1 MASTL
6 SPRSALRLQASL
18 IFAFMAA
25 SSVPSPLYAIYRA
38 EWGFSPATLTAVF
51 AVYVFSLL
59 AALLTLAPLSD
70 HLGRRPVVLGAIAVE
85 LLSMGLFLCAD
96 SVGMLL
102 AARLVQGAATG
113 VALSVLGAGITDLDR
128 QRAPLINST
137 APLFGLGAGALG
149 ASLLATYAPAP
160 TRLVYLI
167 LLLLLLAQSWLAWRL
182 PETVRPKRGAL
193 HSMRPRLAVAPGAR
207 RDFLRVMPLDIAV
220 WALGGFLLSLGP
232 TLARQITGEQNAV
245 VGGLMLAALTGSG
258 AAGSLLLRAR
268 SAATLMRL
276 GSAALAAG
284 VGLVLV
290 STFTPSA
297 GLFFGGIVVAGVGF
311 GVGFLAALRTV
322 MASVLPEQRASLMA
336 ALLVLSYCAFSLPA
350 LAAGVAV
357 THFGLVATAQV
368 YGALVVAL
376 AMVAL
381 LGTLGRSTP
390 VQAGVCSGT
399 GLG

>member
-1 MASTL
+1 MAPTL
-6 SPRSALRLQASL
+6 SQPSALRLQASL

-70 HLGRRPVVLGAIAVE
+70 YLGRRPVVLGAIAVE
-85 LLSMGLFLCAD
+85 LLSMLLFLCAD
-96 SVGMLL
+96 SVALL
-102 AARLVQGAATG
+102 VAARLVQGAATG
-113 VALSVLGAGITDLDR
+113 VALSVLGAGIADLDR

-137 APLFGLGAGALG
+137 APLFGLGTGALG

-167 LLLLLLAQSWLAWRL
+167 LLAVLLAQGWLAWRL
-182 PETVRPKRGAL
+182 PETVSRKRGAL

-220 WALGGFLLSLGP
+220 WALGGYLLSLGP
-232 TLARQITGEQNAV
+232 TLARQITGERSAV

-258 AAGSLLLRAR
+258 AAGSLLLRAC

-290 STFTPSA
+290 STFSASA
-297 GLFFGGIVVAGVGF
+297 GVFFLGIVVAGVGF

-357 THFGLVATAQV
+357 THFGLVATSQV
-368 YGALVVAL
+368 YGALVMAL
-376 AMVAL
+376 ALVAL
-381 LGTLGRSTP
+381 LGTRGRSAQVP
-390 VQAGVCSGT
+390 AGACSGP
-399 GLG
+399 GVG